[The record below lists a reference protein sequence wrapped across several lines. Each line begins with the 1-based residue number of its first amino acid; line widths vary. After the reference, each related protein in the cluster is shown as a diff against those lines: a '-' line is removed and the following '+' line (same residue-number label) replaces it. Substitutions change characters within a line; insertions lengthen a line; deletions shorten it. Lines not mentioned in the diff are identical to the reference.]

1 MKAKIPR
8 KTALT
13 VELTEEGN
21 CCVPTGK
28 QELEILEQR
37 QVEEELF
44 AESAFKSFKTLPEA
58 AGYCFSV

>member
-1 MKAKIPR
+1 M
-8 KTALT
+8 
-13 VELTEEGN
+13 ELTEEGN